1 MSNDQMKK
9 LNLVILFFSLLF
21 LIYGCGISGAAVST
35 TETKEFDIESKNWA
49 FTPDTITV
57 NKGDKVILN
66 IKNLDDGGGAGHGIA
81 IPIFGVSKSF
91 RGGDIVTVEFVAD
104 KKGTFPFFCSV
115 YCGSGH
121 GDMKGKLIVK

>member
-1 MSNDQMKK
+1 MKK
-9 LNLVILFFSLLF
+9 MNLAILFFSLLF
-21 LIYGCGISGAAVST
+21 LIYGCSINGAAVSA
-35 TETKEFDIESKNWA
+35 TETKEFDIKAKNWE
-49 FTPDTITV
+49 FSPDTITV

-66 IKNLDDGGGAGHGIA
+66 IESLDDGSGVGHGIT

-91 RGGDIVTVEFVAD
+91 RGGESVTVEFIAD